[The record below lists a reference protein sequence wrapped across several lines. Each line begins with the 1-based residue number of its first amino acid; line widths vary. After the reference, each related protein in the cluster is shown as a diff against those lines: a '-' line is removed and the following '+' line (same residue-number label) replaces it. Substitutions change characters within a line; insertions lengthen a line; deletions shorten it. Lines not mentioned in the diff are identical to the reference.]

1 MACELQQVGGTG
13 DTAALSSLTLGMAP
27 QGWTGSAPL
36 LEGDLEASPAA
47 LSLCWLQGLQ
57 SMAQRHSEILL
68 QVCVPSAGIVPT

>member
-36 LEGDLEASPAA
+36 LEGDLGSLLGSPQLAGQCRLLAA
-47 LSLCWLQGLQ
+47 GVAKHGTEML
-57 SMAQRHSEILL
+57 
-68 QVCVPSAGIVPT
+68 